1 MTPGSGPAGGAYDA
15 AQRRVLAT
23 ALASG
28 RELLCP
34 ACGSDVTATPVDPPA
49 GVAYVRRRVLVIC
62 PRCRRS
68 AGLDAKS

>member
-1 MTPGSGPAGGAYDA
+1 MTPGSGPASGAYDA

-34 ACGSDVTATPVDPPA
+34 ACGSNVTATPVDPPPA
-49 GVAYVRRRVLVIC
+49 VAYVRHRVLVIC

-68 AGLDAKS
+68 ASLDVTS